1 MNANPFPYWQLGMLI
16 AAVWGP
22 LFVGL
27 ITGKL

>member
-1 MNANPFPYWQLGMLI
+1 MNEKPWPVWHLGLLI